1 MSDLVGN
8 PEDRFSH
15 KESYLFHIFL
25 YSILRDISLT
35 DKRGFVPGCLSG
47 GMRRKLSVAIAFV
60 GKSKTVILDEP
71 TSGVDPY
78 SRRAIWD
85 LLVKYKKG
93 NYSLRE
99 RLRTHKVFTKKKQPF
114 YLNYHKFS
122 IKSYVLDVY

>member
-1 MSDLVGN
+1 MSLV
-8 PEDRFSH
+8 
-15 KESYLFHIFL
+15 

-60 GKSKTVILDEP
+60 GESKTVILDEP

-93 NYSLRE
+93 NYPHDLSRVMRKPVVE
-99 RLRTHKVFTKKKQPF
+99 ISDQVRLKQGCTATEEG
-114 YLNYHKFS
+114 
-122 IKSYVLDVY
+122 